1 MISITTRVTVPKRIL
16 FRQLQEESVLLEPE
30 SGQYFGLNETGTRMW
45 SLLAQHGRIELALA
59 ELRSQYDVPFERLQE
74 ELLEFVDQLASQN
87 LLELH
92 GS

>member
-45 SLLAQHGRIELALA
+45 SLLAQHGRIESALA
-59 ELRSQYDVPFERLQE
+59 ELRTQYDVPFERLQE